1 MDLAISVIRQAL
13 PLRPFEVFDE
23 VRHDKAVGPS
33 LVAEPTTVLQR

>member
-1 MDLAISVIRQAL
+1 
-13 PLRPFEVFDE
+13 VFDE